1 MVEAAAKEG
10 RTLAVAAA
18 LVLLPILIRSRIIL
32 TRSRTDDGTTFR
44 GKKLHKSEFGYIGTY
59 LYIARPAAGVPFPPF
74 DALPPPILQN
84 TGLKL
89 GEGPKLGDGKVKFDA
104 FD

>member
-32 TRSRTDDGTTFR
+32 TRSRTDDGTLDLDFF
-44 GKKLHKSEFGYIGTY
+44 SE
-59 LYIARPAAGVPFPPF
+59 AA
-74 DALPPPILQN
+74 
-84 TGLKL
+84 
-89 GEGPKLGDGKVKFDA
+89 
-104 FD
+104 

>member
-32 TRSRTDDGTTFR
+32 TRSRTDDGMS
-44 GKKLHKSEFGYIGTY
+44 L
-59 LYIARPAAGVPFPPF
+59 LLDDVAVC
-74 DALPPPILQN
+74 
-84 TGLKL
+84 
-89 GEGPKLGDGKVKFDA
+89 
-104 FD
+104 

>member
-32 TRSRTDDGTTFR
+32 TIVSTGREFPESGREKALSR
-44 GKKLHKSEFGYIGTY
+44 
-59 LYIARPAAGVPFPPF
+59 P
-74 DALPPPILQN
+74 
-84 TGLKL
+84 
-89 GEGPKLGDGKVKFDA
+89 DGKFKSGISGQNQSSNYGLSRIP
-104 FD
+104 